1 MNASEKVQVSS
12 ILRRP
17 EPHFGVLHGHQG
29 AASLTISCNIFQGTT
44 IGVYEVEHQKTVN
57 TNLENGLIS
66 FRENWNLFNTTCK
79 QIYAKRRKKHRR

>member
-17 EPHFGVLHGHQG
+17 EPHFGHLQGHRG
-29 AASLTISCNIFQGTT
+29 AASLTVSCNIFQGTT

-66 FRENWNLFNTTCK
+66 FQEKWNLFNTTCK
-79 QIYAKRRKKHRR
+79 QIYAKRRKKPRR